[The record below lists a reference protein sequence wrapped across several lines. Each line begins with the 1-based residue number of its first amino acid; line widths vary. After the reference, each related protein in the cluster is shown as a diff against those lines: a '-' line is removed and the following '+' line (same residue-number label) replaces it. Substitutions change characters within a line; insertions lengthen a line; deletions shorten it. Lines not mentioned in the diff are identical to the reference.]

1 LNISPL
7 SSQVESKIPIT
18 FGEHS
23 FSANL
28 GSFGAFFLR
37 LKSLLKKWGAIAVES
52 RGA

>member
-7 SSQVESKIPIT
+7 ISQVESQIPIA

-23 FSANL
+23 FSVNL

-37 LKSLLKKWGAIAVES
+37 KSLLKKWGAMMVES
-52 RGA
+52 GGA